1 MGERVGGAEGVKL
14 GILVGCI
21 VGMPGGTTVVVVSR
35 ELDESASAVPSS
47 FDEDIVGNSDGFCDG
62 ESDGCSELYWVALVG
77 ASVGC
82 IEGPEDGAR
91 LGMGLRANCDTSI
104 CGSNVSICGSVL
116 GTTEGAVLG
125 GVYKRRVG
133 RKVGMPLG
141 AAVGAKLGAREGPR
155 EGAKVG

>member
-1 MGERVGGAEGVKL
+1 VDEPALGSGAICVAEGPQL
-14 GILVGCI
+14 DILVGC
-21 VGMPGGTTVVVVSR
+21 VVDMPVVSR
-35 ELDESASAVPSS
+35 ELDGSASASPSS
-47 FDEDIVGNSDGFCDG
+47 FDGNIVGNSDGFCDG

-77 ASVGC
+77 TSVGC
-82 IEGPEDGAR
+82 IDKPEDGAR
-91 LGMGLRANCDTSI
+91 VGIGLRANCDTSI
-104 CGSNVSICGSVL
+104 RGSVL

-133 RKVGMPLG
+133 RKVGVPLG

>member
-1 MGERVGGAEGVKL
+1 
-14 GILVGCI
+14 
-21 VGMPGGTTVVVVSR
+21 MPGGTIVVVVST
-35 ELDESASAVPSS
+35 EPSS
-47 FDEDIVGNSDGFCDG
+47 FDGNIVGNSDGFCDG

-82 IEGPEDGAR
+82 IDKPEDGAR
-91 LGMGLRANCDTSI
+91 VGMRLRANSDTS
-104 CGSNVSICGSVL
+104 VSSSVL
-116 GTTEGAVLG
+116 GTTENAVLG

-155 EGAKVG
+155 EGDKVG

>member
-1 MGERVGGAEGVKL
+1 MDVPALGSGAVCIAEGPKL
-14 GILVGCI
+14 GILVGC
-21 VGMPGGTTVVVVSR
+21 VVDMPGGTIVVVVSR
-35 ELDESASAVPSS
+35 EPSS
-47 FDEDIVGNSDGFCDG
+47 FDGNIVGNSDGFCDG

-77 ASVGC
+77 TSVGC
-82 IEGPEDGAR
+82 IDKPEDGAR
-91 LGMGLRANCDTSI
+91 VGIGLRANCDTSI
-104 CGSNVSICGSVL
+104 RGSVL

-133 RKVGMPLG
+133 RKVGVPLG